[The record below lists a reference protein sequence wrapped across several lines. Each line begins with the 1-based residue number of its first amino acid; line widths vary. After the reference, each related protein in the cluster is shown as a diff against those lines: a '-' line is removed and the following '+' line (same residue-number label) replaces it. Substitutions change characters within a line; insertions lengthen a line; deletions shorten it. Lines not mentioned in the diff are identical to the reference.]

1 MMTSCATPK
10 EKADLILV
18 GGKIYTVDSVF
29 SVAEAVAVSEGRI
42 SATGSNDDILAR
54 FEAEKVVDLNGLPVY
69 PGFNDGHCHFYGYG
83 ENQVRYAD
91 LRGSQSFDEVVERLQ
106 KHHQTFPS
114 DWILGRGWDQNQWEI
129 KEFPDNDPLEV
140 VFPGKKI
147 LLIRIDG
154 HAVLASKSLIK
165 EAGING
171 NTIVQGG
178 EVIIGGD
185 GEPTGVL
192 IDKAED
198 AVKRLIP
205 PLTAEEQ
212 RKALLLAQEDCFSQ
226 GLSSVTDAGL
236 GAQTIALI
244 EDMHQSGSLNIR
256 INAMLN
262 PDLESL
268 NTFSARGPLR
278 SEKLSVHSVKLYAD
292 GALGSRGAKLLEPY
306 SDDPLQSGLILH
318 PKEYYDSIC
327 QWAVNHGFS
336 VSTHAIGDSANR
348 FVLELY
354 KQFLTEG
361 NDLRWRIEHAQV
373 VHPDDVKCFGSL
385 GIIPS
390 IQSTHATSDMY
401 WAEERLGA
409 ERIKNAYAQKTLLK
423 QHGWL
428 INGTDFPIEHIS
440 PIYTFY
446 AAISRKDLNGYPE
459 DGFLSAQAFS
469 REEALRSITLWPAKG
484 SFEEN
489 LKGSI
494 EAGKLA
500 DLVVLDR
507 DIMTVDE
514 KEIPEARVRQ
524 LYLSGKQMLD

>member
-29 SVAEAVAVSEGRI
+29 SVAEAIAVSGGRI
-42 SATGSNDDILAR
+42 SATGSNDDILKR
-54 FEAEKVVDLNGLPVY
+54 FEAERIVDLNGLPVY

-106 KHHQTFPS
+106 KHHETFRS
-114 DWILGRGWDQNQWEI
+114 EWILGRGWDQNQWEN
-129 KEFPDNDPLEV
+129 KKFPDNDLLEE
-140 VFPGKKI
+140 VFQGKKI

-154 HAVLASKSLIK
+154 HAVLASKSLIQ
-165 EAGING
+165 EAGISR
-171 NTIVQGG
+171 NTLIQGG

-205 PLTAEEQ
+205 PLTVEEQ
-212 RKALLLAQEDCFSQ
+212 RKALLLAQQDCFRQ
-226 GLSSVTDAGL
+226 GISSVTDAGL
-236 GAQTIALI
+236 TAQTIALI
-244 EDMHQSGSLNIR
+244 EEMHQSGTLNIR

-262 PDLESL
+262 PDQESI
-268 NTFSARGPLR
+268 NAFSDRGPLR
-278 SEKLSVHSVKLYAD
+278 SEKLVVHSVKLYAD

-306 SDDPLQSGLILH
+306 SDDPVQTGLILH

-327 QWAVNHGFS
+327 QWAADHEFS
-336 VSTHAIGDSANR
+336 VCTHAIGDSANR
-348 FVLELY
+348 FVIALY

-373 VHPDDVKCFGSL
+373 VHPDDVKWFGLL

-390 IQSTHATSDMY
+390 MQSTHATSDMY
-401 WAEERLGA
+401 WAEQRLGS
-409 ERIKNAYAQKTLLK
+409 ERIRHAYAQKTLLE
-423 QHGWL
+423 QHAWL

-440 PIYTFY
+440 PVYTFY
-446 AAISRKDLNGYPE
+446 AAVGRKDLRGYPE
-459 DGFLSAQAFS
+459 GGFLPEQAFS
-469 REEALRSITLWPAKG
+469 REEGLRSITIWPAKG
-484 SFEEN
+484 SFEEK

-494 EAGKLA
+494 ETGKLA

-507 DIMTVDE
+507 DIMTVAE
-514 KEIPEARVRQ
+514 NEIPDAKVKQ